1 MKFKKA
7 TQSIDLIKKLNETSF
22 NMHSPLLKHTHA
34 IKKKIQP
41 KHARCFA
48 GAGKNKTSCLIIS
61 LFCCNE
67 TNICVSPIPIC
78 EKYDIKKVCSSSLKL
93 E

>member
-34 IKKKIQP
+34 IKKKYNQNTLDVLLELE
-41 KHARCFA
+41 KTKRHVSLSLCSVVMRQTSVLVQFQFAR
-48 GAGKNKTSCLIIS
+48 NMTSKRYVHL
-61 LFCCNE
+61 L
-67 TNICVSPIPIC
+67 
-78 EKYDIKKVCSSSLKL
+78 
-93 E
+93 